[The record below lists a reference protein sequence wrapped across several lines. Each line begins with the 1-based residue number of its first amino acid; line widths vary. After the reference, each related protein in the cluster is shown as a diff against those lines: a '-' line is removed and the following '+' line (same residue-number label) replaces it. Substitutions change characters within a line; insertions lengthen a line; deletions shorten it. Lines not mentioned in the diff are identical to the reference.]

1 MGISIWWQHRC
12 YLFIYSSLLL
22 SFTFHSKFSL
32 PFTFTLQRERD
43 WGIHLHYVAILSHSV
58 LFRSLAYKQTTQRFS
73 INQIYSSFYM
83 ASSTFALYT
92 TLHYIPRYHHTLL

>member
-32 PFTFTLQRERD
+32 PFTFTLQRERERD
-43 WGIHLHYVAILSHSV
+43 WGIHLHYYVAILFCFAR
-58 LFRSLAYKQTTQRFS
+58 LQTNNTR
-73 INQIYSSFYM
+73 ILYM

-92 TLHYIPRYHHTLL
+92 TQYHRTLLYFLIPYGSLNNSY